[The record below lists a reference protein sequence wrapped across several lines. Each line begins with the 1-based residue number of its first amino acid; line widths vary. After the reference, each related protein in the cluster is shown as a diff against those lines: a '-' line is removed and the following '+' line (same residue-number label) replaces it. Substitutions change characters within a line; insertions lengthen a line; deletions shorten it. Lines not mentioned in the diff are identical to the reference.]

1 MFRNLIFLVALLL
14 SGELMAQEKHFTEK
28 NVQFQNDSVTLSG
41 TLVKPKT
48 DSPSPAIVFL
58 HGSGPMTREGF
69 RSYAEEFA
77 KLGIASIFY
86 DKRGTGDSEGSWITA
101 SLDDLAD
108 DALAAFELLKKED
121 GIDPKRIG
129 VWGVSQ
135 AGWIASVMVSKT
147 PELGFMIIISGGGAS
162 PRESEHFS
170 YRMQLLHRG
179 LNSDDVEK
187 GLTMVEQFFR
197 YLSGDVERDSFISQ
211 LDEADEKLGFLRD
224 QLKNITPYVKNRT
237 NWSWVADYD
246 PANDIQQIKCPVLL
260 MFGDQ
265 DVDQPTELA
274 VKKWK
279 QGLTGNDNTSIV
291 VFPGAAH
298 GIRMGHHGHSNSR
311 PPFADGYLELQLG
324 WLLKHVVRR

>member
-1 MFRNLIFLVALLL
+1 
-14 SGELMAQEKHFTEK
+14 MAQKQDFTEK

-41 TLVKPKT
+41 TIVKPIS
-48 DSPSPAIVFL
+48 DGDAPAIVFL
-58 HGSGPMTREGF
+58 HGSGPMTRAGF

-86 DKRGTGDSEGSWITA
+86 DKRGTGESEGSWVTVSI
-101 SLDDLAD
+101 DDLAN

-121 GIDPKRIG
+121 GIDPTRIG

-135 AGWIASVMVSKT
+135 AGWIASAMASKT
-147 PELGFMIIISGGGAS
+147 SELGFMIIISGGGAS
-162 PRESEHFS
+162 PRESERFS
-170 YRMQLLHRG
+170 YRMQMLFKG
-179 LNSDDVEK
+179 LNADEVEK
-187 GLTMVEQFFR
+187 GLAMVEQFFQ
-197 YLSGDVERDSFISQ
+197 YLAGDMEREAFINQ

-224 QLKNITPYVKNRT
+224 QLKNITPSAKNRT

-279 QGLTGNDNTSIV
+279 QGLSDNDNTSIV

-298 GIRMGHHGHSNSR
+298 GIRMGHHGHGNSR

-324 WLLKHVVRR
+324 WLLKHVVR